1 MSEQVIT
8 DRAEALRLAP
18 DEADEGSRRAA
29 PVTRPVKVSPASSH
43 PPGDRVACPWCGAFS
58 CPDRVVTPAARLSPW
73 AFPRGRLLLGKKQ

>member
-29 PVTRPVKVSPASSH
+29 PVTRPVKVSPASPH

-58 CPDRVVTPAARLSPW
+58 CPGPGCDSCGSP
-73 AFPRGRLLLGKKQ
+73 LTLGVS